1 MFKSLKLFPVKMN
14 LCAISVQTQLV
25 PTFCGD
31 KASEWRFSDMTKLQN
46 TCANIQVNFQETIV
60 NQTLMNM
67 NLITAWIMEPI
78 LTVLLNTPVNVDPA
92 FMESTAKKDIGHC
105 KIYTTCQKQNTW
117 IDEFAN
123 YICHCIPMFG
133 VNNCLVPLIG
143 CEQVTCSNGRT
154 WIPDLIGEDDHG
166 RNCIYAGPY
175 WKALPNLN
183 LSLPEDIS
191 VSVTAPK
198 DVTQRKEIDSES
210 NACEILQRDYSGC
223 LS

>member
-1 MFKSLKLFPVKMN
+1 
-14 LCAISVQTQLV
+14 
-25 PTFCGD
+25 
-31 KASEWRFSDMTKLQN
+31 MTKLQN
-46 TCANIQVNFQETIV
+46 TCANIQVNFQEKIV

-154 WIPDLIGEDDHG
+154 WIPDLIGEEDMRETVFMQGLIEKLCQILTFHFL
-166 RNCIYAGPY
+166 RIY
-175 WKALPNLN
+175 LF
-183 LSLPEDIS
+183 LSLLPKMWHKGKKLTLKVMLAKFFKGIIQDVYLS
-191 VSVTAPK
+191 NGNTVT
-198 DVTQRKEIDSES
+198 
-210 NACEILQRDYSGC
+210 
-223 LS
+223 